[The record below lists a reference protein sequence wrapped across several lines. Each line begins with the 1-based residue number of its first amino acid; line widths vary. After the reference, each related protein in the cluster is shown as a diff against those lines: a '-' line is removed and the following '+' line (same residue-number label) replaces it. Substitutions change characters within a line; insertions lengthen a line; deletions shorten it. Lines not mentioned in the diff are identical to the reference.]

1 MPEVRKAIPA
11 DHDPIWVILQEII
24 QQGDVF
30 AWPQNTSKEAMLA
43 YWCHHDKHTYVALE
57 QGEIAGTFF
66 IQNNQPG
73 LGSHVANAGY
83 AVATKMAGRG
93 IGKFMGEYSLTE
105 AKKLGYTAMQFNL
118 VVKSNEKA
126 VALWKKI
133 GFEIIGEIPDAF
145 KHAKN
150 GLTNAYIMYRNLTLN
165 PSH

>member
-1 MPEVRKAIPA
+1 MPEVRKATQA
-11 DHDPIWVILQEII
+11 DHDKIWVILQEII
-24 QQGDVF
+24 RQGDVF
-30 AWPQNTSKEAMLA
+30 AWAVNSSREEVLA
-43 YWCHHDKHTYVALE
+43 YWCHPDKHTYVALE

-66 IQNNQPG
+66 IQTNQPG

-93 IGKFMGEYSLTE
+93 IGKFMGEYSLAE

-126 VALWKKI
+126 VALWEKI
-133 GFEIIGEIPDAF
+133 GFEIIGEIPHAF

-150 GLTNAYIMYRNLTLN
+150 GLTNAFIMYRKL
-165 PSH
+165 